1 MHQQCLRSLN
11 PQYRRDVV
19 TGYSEPTDL
28 RLPVEYV
35 NAFIEHEDSIYA
47 YNADQLLKR
56 AEVAV
61 NDDAPIYRAPVV
73 DRRAARQ
80 YARASRKAKARRA
93 RGGGGGR
100 NVTIKNGDTLSDI
113 AKRNHT
119 TVAKLKKLNRISG
132 SSIRA
137 GKQIRVR

>member
-1 MHQQCLRSLN
+1 
-11 PQYRRDVV
+11 
-19 TGYSEPTDL
+19 
-28 RLPVEYV
+28 LPIEYI
-35 NAFIEHEDSIYA
+35 NSFIEKEDSVYA

-61 NDDAPIYRAPVV
+61 NDDAPIYRAPSVSQ
-73 DRRAARQ
+73 RAARHS
-80 YARASRKAKARRA
+80 ARASRKAKARRA
-93 RGGGGGR
+93 RGGR
-100 NVTIKNGDTLSDI
+100 NVTIRNGDTLSEI